1 MARVM
6 SERQGPPAQR
16 VFAEDIP
23 LEPQLAAVLVDADAR
38 LEEIRRLSARVSLPE
53 ERFDLLI
60 AALDELDRALSRVR
74 EANASLMRI
83 ERRLADGYQVAL
95 RRLRDV
101 DRNVNG

>member
-1 MARVM
+1 M
-6 SERQGPPAQR
+6 SERQDPATQR

-23 LEPQLAAVLVDADAR
+23 LEPQLAAVLVGAGDR

-74 EANASLMRI
+74 EANASLARI

-101 DRNVNG
+101 DRDVNGDGT